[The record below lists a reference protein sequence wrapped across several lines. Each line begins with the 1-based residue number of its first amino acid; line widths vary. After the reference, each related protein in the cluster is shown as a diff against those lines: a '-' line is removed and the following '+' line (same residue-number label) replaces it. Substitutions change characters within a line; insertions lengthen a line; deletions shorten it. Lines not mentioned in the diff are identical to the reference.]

1 MIVKL
6 KTMDKSKVNLCEV
19 CKFDV
24 SACKDAN
31 PKFGNGK
38 GNDNVYDCDTFRQ
51 LQSSQS
57 EAAEFVEWIKETRP
71 IHYNMW
77 TGMIKRLKES
87 KLKLDG

>member
-1 MIVKL
+1 
-6 KTMDKSKVNLCEV
+6 MDKEVPLTDLTKFKLISKCAKLGSEL
-19 CKFDV
+19 K
-24 SACKDAN
+24 
-31 PKFGNGK
+31 
-38 GNDNVYDCDTFRQ
+38 Q

-87 KLKLDG
+87 KLKSDG